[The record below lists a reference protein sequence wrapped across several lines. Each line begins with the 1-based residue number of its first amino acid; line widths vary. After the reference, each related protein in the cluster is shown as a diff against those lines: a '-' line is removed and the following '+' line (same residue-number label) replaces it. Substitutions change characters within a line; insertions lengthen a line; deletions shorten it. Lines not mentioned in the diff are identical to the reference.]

1 MQISLTT
8 TSGLERRMEVAVPVQ
23 RVDGEIQQRLKH
35 LSRTARLK
43 GFRPGK
49 APLTVIQKQFGE
61 QVRMEVVSE
70 LMRTTFVEALTQQK
84 LKPAAGPRL
93 QPLSVEKGTDLKY
106 AAVFEVL
113 PDIVLKPVEGMKLE
127 KPIAQITEQDIATM
141 VESMRQQ
148 RPVFTEVARAAQ
160 DTDQITIDYHMH
172 ADDGHE
178 CAEKHGQHASF
189 IVGAGQVVP
198 EINSAVL
205 GLTAGDTKALDI
217 ELPAPANAAETPPQE
232 KRKAH
237 MHFTVEKVEAQSLP
251 QVDADFIRSFGI
263 ADGELTSLHNEV
275 RDSMQ
280 REAESLSRDRLRTQ
294 ITDIL
299 CRDNPIDLPRALI
312 DEQVQQLQLELGR
325 RMGAR
330 DVSQLPARETLEEPA
345 KRRVTVGLL
354 LGSLINSAK
363 LQLDANRVNARVDE
377 MAAAYPNAEEVRRN
391 ARQNAQMMERI
402 HSSVLEEQAF
412 DWIIER
418 ATVTEKTLS
427 FSELTGFKQSAS
439 GQTS

>member
-113 PDIVLKPVEGMKLE
+113 PDITLKPVESMPLE
-127 KPIAQITEQDIATM
+127 KSVAQITEQDIATM

>member
-113 PDIVLKPVEGMKLE
+113 PDITLKPVESMPLE
-127 KPIAQITEQDIATM
+127 KSVAQITEQDIATM

-148 RPVFTEVARAAQ
+148 RPIFTAVDRAAQ
-160 DTDQITIDYHMH
+160 DTDQVTIDYHMH
-172 ADDGHE
+172 ANDGHE

-198 EINSAVL
+198 EINNAVL
-205 GLTAGDTKALDI
+205 GLVAGDTKALDI